1 MLDGNP
7 CYAFLKN
14 DPNLKTLQK
23 DQTFMLFLEDQHK
36 VYEANKSLLLG
47 T

>member
-1 MLDGNP
+1 MLETN
-7 CYAFLKN
+7 AVKN

-23 DQTFMLFLEDQHK
+23 DQTIMLFLEDRHK
-36 VYEANKSLLLG
+36 VYEANKSPLLG